1 MLQNF
6 LTKMYDYDLDSNKA
20 TPQPQGFTLQQVSD
34 AFDAGESYGR
44 DCEYISGYSPEYPN
58 KKQHLATLTP
68 APDVKEVAVAFAEFI
83 EFECYF
89 DNDGWRCYKMDK
101 DAISYSGFK
110 IYDYWYE
117 NIYPGVI
124 EQSKK

>member
-34 AFDAGESYGR
+34 AWDASANYLTHR
-44 DCEYISGYSPEYPN
+44 YSVSHPSKEQY
-58 KKQHLATLTP
+58 LATLTP
-68 APDVKEVAVAFAEFI
+68 APDVKEVAVAFSKY
-83 EFECYF
+83 CYSQ
-89 DNDGWRCYKMDK
+89 DTNIDK
-101 DAISYSGFK
+101 LTF
-110 IYDYWYE
+110 DYWYE

-124 EQSKK
+124 EQTKK